1 MYPDIPSAIKPVSH
15 GPEVPVP
22 TPPEHIQVEE
32 NMETMEVEDHDTS
45 DTYHPPSSS
54 IAPRPLT
61 QGQLNDLTRDLGLSK
76 DSFLLLVIART
87 ISSPKKLHTYI
98 GQAFKY
104 LQQKFPQIGD
114 VKLNAGIFDGPQ
126 IRTFLKDK
134 KLP

>member
-15 GPEVPVP
+15 GPEVPVL

-76 DSFLLLVIART
+76 ENAQLL
-87 ISSPKKLHTYI
+87 
-98 GQAFKY
+98 AF
-104 LQQKFPQIGD
+104 
-114 VKLNAGIFDGPQ
+114 
-126 IRTFLKDK
+126 TS
-134 KLP
+134 